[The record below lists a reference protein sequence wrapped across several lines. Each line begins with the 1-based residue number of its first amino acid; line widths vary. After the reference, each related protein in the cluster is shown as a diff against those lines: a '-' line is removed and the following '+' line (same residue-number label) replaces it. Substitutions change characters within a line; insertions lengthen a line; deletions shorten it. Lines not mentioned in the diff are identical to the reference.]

1 MSSKQTLSRSKR
13 SRESLTRFI
22 KGLKVILENKKIL
35 LGLCIFL
42 GVYIVAEIG
51 YHFSPYDPLRYGD
64 VPMNLSPSWE
74 HLFGTDPMGRDLLTQ
89 LLFGTRLSMHIG
101 IIAGTIAFLISI
113 LVAFVAGYYGGFVDN
128 ILNVIT
134 EVFITIPSLAI
145 LILIAAIVPKVTI
158 PIMSTILAIF
168 SWAWPAK
175 VMRSQV
181 LSFKERGFVKL
192 AKLSGYGGFE
202 IIIREIVPNMLPF
215 LGAYFAVVVSVAML
229 AEAGLEIIGLGPQH
243 TITLGIMLNW
253 AMVHAAVT
261 RGMIWWWLPPSIVLI
276 LIFLGL
282 FIVSMGLDEIANPRL
297 KTQG

>member
-1 MSSKQTLSRSKR
+1 
-13 SRESLTRFI
+13 
-22 KGLKVILENKKIL
+22 
-35 LGLCIFL
+35 LGLSIFF
-42 GVYIVAEIG
+42 GVYIAAEIG
-51 YHFSPYDPLRYGD
+51 YRFSPYDPLRYGD
-64 VPMNLSPSWE
+64 VPMNLPPSWK
-74 HLFGTDPMGRDLLTQ
+74 HPFGTDPMGRDLLTQ

-101 IIAGTIAFLISI
+101 IIAGIIAFSISV
-113 LVAFVAGYYGGFVDN
+113 LVALVAGYYGGFLDS
-128 ILNVIT
+128 ILNVVT

-145 LILIAAIVPKVTI
+145 LILIAAIVPRITI
-158 PIMSTILAIF
+158 PIMATILAIF

-181 LSFKERGFVKL
+181 LSLKERGFVKL

-215 LGAYFAVVVSVAML
+215 LGAYFAVVVNAAML
-229 AEAGLEIIGLGPQH
+229 AEAGLEIIGLGPRN

-253 AMVHAAVT
+253 ALVHAAVT

-282 FIVSMGLDEIANPRL
+282 FIISMGLDEIANPRL